1 MAFKVFKAHNWRN
14 ANENRKLPPAPA
26 CCFHGFVSDPII
38 QFPPGNWLILVKS
51 SRKRPYSEK
60 IPLNTNESCFSA
72 IYWGKLQDTAT
83 ITNLNQASL
92 DWSTHTFTLISRDV
106 LERSFEFIQISL
118 LQRYQTSSLSLRR
131 SAVKL
136 KASSNLIDFMIFFMV
151 KVSRLSQTQS
161 MPSRA
166 IPIFHYKKPHNPRPL
181 GPPRPM
187 LGPPRIRPSA
197 AGSPHNGPSD
207 VTKSPWPEKAG
218 TPNITETWNMDHL

>member
-118 LQRYQTSSLSLRR
+118 LQRYQTSSLSL
-131 SAVKL
+131 SQEISSQAEGEL
-136 KASSNLIDFMIFFMV
+136 KPHRFHDIFHGQSESTKSNSINAIQGHPNFSLQKTTQSSSTGPASSNAWPTSDSTLCRRFSAQWSQRRN
-151 KVSRLSQTQS
+151 KVS
-161 MPSRA
+161 MA
-166 IPIFHYKKPHNPRPL
+166 
-181 GPPRPM
+181 
-187 LGPPRIRPSA
+187 
-197 AGSPHNGPSD
+197 
-207 VTKSPWPEKAG
+207 
-218 TPNITETWNMDHL
+218 